1 MTTDMTSLSENTTSL
16 PEKKK
21 LHEFQILLWV
31 GLGSIIMAFAG
42 LTSAYIVKKSQAN
55 WLDFDLPNVF
65 WASTA
70 IILVS
75 SFTMQMAVKK
85 YKEQQ
90 LNQYQGFMTL
100 TAILGVVFLIMQYQG
115 FMALEANNI
124 ALTGPRS
131 NSAGS
136 FLLVITSF
144 HMLHVLGGVVALV
157 IVAIRAFSTKTKTY
171 NALPVELVSTYWH
184 FVDILW
190 IYLFVFFNWV
200 G

>member
-1 MTTDMTSLSENTTSL
+1 MTTDISSLTENTTSL

-21 LHEFQILLWV
+21 LHQFQILLWV

-65 WASTA
+65 WTSTA

-90 LNQYQGFMTL
+90 LNQYQGFLTL

-115 FMALEANNI
+115 FMSLEANNI

-157 IVAIRAFSTKTKTY
+157 IITIRAFSTKTKTY
-171 NALPVELVSTYWH
+171 NALPVELASTYWH